1 MYEYLNL
8 KIGAPRRLAYLRT
21 GAQRH
26 NEKLPSGRAATWRT
40 VRYST
45 LMHPGGL
52 NPGMN
57 GDAPI
62 RYAHTGAAF
71 PREAYADLCAD
82 GPDHRGWYTDA
93 DCAMKARGIVV
104 RLPQERFIAGYEWDD
119 IGERVYCPE
128 IFDSETDAA
137 HQADGHAE
145 SFADDCREHDAKY
158 REAQNLQTEAE
169 DMAHQLAEKLA
180 LRNNPRFPDAR
191 EEARE
196 LLTELRELRECLQN
210 DFADYI

>member
-26 NEKLPSGRAATWRT
+26 NEKFPSGRAATWRT
-40 VRYST
+40 MRYAT
-45 LMHPGGL
+45 LKHAGDL
-52 NPGMN
+52 HRGMRD
-57 GDAPI
+57 DAPI
-62 RYAHTGAAF
+62 WYAHTGAAF
-71 PREAYADLCAD
+71 PRETYADLCAN

-104 RLPQERFIAGYEWDD
+104 RLPHEKFIAGYEWGDN
-119 IGERVYCPE
+119 GERVYFPE

-158 REAQNLQTEAE
+158 REAQDLQTEAD

-180 LRNNPRFPDAR
+180 LRNDPRFPDAR
-191 EEARE
+191 EDARE
-196 LLTELRELRECLQN
+196 LVAELRELRGRLQN

>member
-8 KIGAPRRLAYLRT
+8 RIGAPRRLAHLRT
-21 GAQRH
+21 SAQRH
-26 NEKLPSGRAATWRT
+26 NEKFPAHSATWKT
-40 VRYST
+40 
-45 LMHPGGL
+45 M
-52 NPGMN
+52 
-57 GDAPI
+57 
-62 RYAHTGAAF
+62 RYATFKSSVGLSQGRQFGASVWYAHDGEQF
-71 PREAYADLCAD
+71 PREVYADACLS
-82 GPDHRGWYTDA
+82 GIRHEGWFTDSYQ
-93 DCAMKARGIVV
+93 DEKARGIVA
-104 RLPQERFIAGYEWDD
+104 RLPHGKFLAGCEWSAN
-119 IGERVYCPE
+119 GERVYFPE

-145 SFADDCREHDAKY
+145 SFADACREHDAKY

-180 LRNNPRFPDAR
+180 LRNDLRFPDAR

>member
-8 KIGAPRRLAYLRT
+8 KIGAPRRLAYLRAS
-21 GAQRH
+21 AQRR
-26 NEKLPSGRAATWRT
+26 NEKFPGSAATWRT
-40 VRYST
+40 VRYAT
-45 LMHPGGL
+45 LTQPGHL
-52 NPGMN
+52 AQGMN
-57 GDAPI
+57 GGAPVW
-62 RYAHTGAAF
+62 YAHTGAAF
-71 PREAYADLCAD
+71 PREEYADECCQ
-82 GPDHRGWYTDA
+82 GIRHKGWFTDA

-104 RLPQERFIAGYEWDD
+104 RLPHEKFIAGYEWDD
-119 IGERVYCPE
+119 NGERVYFPE

-145 SFADDCREHDAKY
+145 SFADDCREHDAKD
-158 REAQNLQTEAE
+158 REAQDLQTESE

-191 EEARE
+191 EDARE
-196 LLTELRELRECLQN
+196 LLTELRELRERLQN